1 MEDWVKEL
9 VPLGQL
15 TGIGVLSI
23 IAWLVITRK
32 LVWHTD
38 LETFKT
44 ESAGELKGV
53 KEERDEWK
61 RITLQLLGVT
71 EKLTV
76 QAEVT
81 NEVMSRLPSSPDT
94 GK

>member
-1 MEDWVKEL
+1 MEWVQDL
-9 VPLGQL
+9 LPLGQV
-15 TGIGVLSI
+15 TGVGTLVIV
-23 IAWLVITRK
+23 AWLVITRK

-38 LETFKT
+38 LSEEKT
-44 ESAGELKGV
+44 EAANVLQGV

-61 RITLQLLGVT
+61 HITLQLLGVT

-81 NEVMSRLPSSPDT
+81 NEVISRLPSQPST
-94 GK
+94 GS